1 MPLHLAYNMPLS
13 SVQVVMEAD
22 EKKKYTFVQAVNTIR
37 NEKVAKR
44 KERNAERRL
53 ARSKEMAKTEEKL
66 EASRKARKR
75 AHYRAEGKVEAARE
89 RKRLRG

>member
-1 MPLHLAYNMPLS
+1 
-13 SVQVVMEAD
+13 MEAD

-37 NEKVAKR
+37 NEKRAKR
-44 KERNAERRL
+44 KDKNAERRL
-53 ARSKEMAKTEEKL
+53 VKSKEFAQKEEKL

-75 AHYRAEGKVEAARE
+75 AHYRAEGKVEVARE